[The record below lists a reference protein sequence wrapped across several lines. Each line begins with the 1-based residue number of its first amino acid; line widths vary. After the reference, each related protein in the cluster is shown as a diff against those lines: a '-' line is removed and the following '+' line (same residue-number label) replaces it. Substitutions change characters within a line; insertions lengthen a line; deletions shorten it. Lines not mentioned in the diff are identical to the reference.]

1 MYKANVDGAVF
12 LDLKVVGIGTV
23 IKDEKGSVVAALSR
37 KIYASLGTVEAE
49 AKAFEMGLQF
59 AKDVGVRDLILE
71 GDSLNVYRALL
82 DLTSPPPTVDAVIIG
97 VQKACLEFRY
107 VGFSHV

>member
-12 LDLKVVGIGTV
+12 LDLKVVGIGAV
-23 IKDEKGSVVAALSR
+23 IKDENGSVVAALSR
-37 KIYASLGTVEAE
+37 KIYASLGAVEAK

-82 DLTSPPPTVDAVIIG
+82 DLTSPPP
-97 VQKACLEFRY
+97 QLML
-107 VGFSHV
+107 

>member
-37 KIYASLGTVEAE
+37 CQSSRLYSLSSSS
-49 AKAFEMGLQF
+49 QY
-59 AKDVGVRDLILE
+59 LIN
-71 GDSLNVYRALL
+71 SIH
-82 DLTSPPPTVDAVIIG
+82 II
-97 VQKACLEFRY
+97 
-107 VGFSHV
+107 FSSS